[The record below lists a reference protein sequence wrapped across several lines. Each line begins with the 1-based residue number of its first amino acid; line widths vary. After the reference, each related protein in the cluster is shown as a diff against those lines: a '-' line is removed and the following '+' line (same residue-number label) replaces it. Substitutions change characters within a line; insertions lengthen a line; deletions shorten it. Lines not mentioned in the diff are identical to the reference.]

1 MSAVVFGEIPDSIA
15 PPAENGNVTK
25 TWDPARCALYSA
37 IVPGAGQ
44 FYTGH
49 LIKGSAF
56 VTLEVSTAL
65 VARFWYTSA
74 QEMLSKSS
82 LSLALAPR
90 AIDNNTSLLLQ
101 EGAIMYRYDSRRS
114 RYNMYNSLS
123 WMIGG
128 YVYNILDALN
138 SSRHFKSDI
147 ELSAK
152 KAAWLA
158 AIPGCGLGQ
167 IYNGEISKAGV
178 IMMTQASLAVIAVNE
193 HRLMRRAEEHLLR
206 IETMHDSAQAAIIS
220 AKYKKDWES
229 RQNNAF
235 KNRNTYLWYS
245 IFFYFYGIL
254 DAVVDAHLHDYD
266 RKMRAYPDLVPEK
279 GLIGIKV
286 DSDF

>member
-1 MSAVVFGEIPDSIA
+1 MAAVVFGESTDSLLPSA
-15 PPAENGNVTK
+15 DSATALK
-25 TWDPARCALYSA
+25 TWKPSRCALYSA

-49 LIKGSAF
+49 PIKGSAF
-56 VTLEVSTAL
+56 VALEVSTAL

-82 LSLALAPR
+82 LSLKLAPL

-101 EGAIMYRYDSRRS
+101 EGALMYRYDARRS

-128 YVYNILDALN
+128 YVYNILDAMN
-138 SSRHFKSDI
+138 SSRRFKSDI
-147 ELSAK
+147 ERSAK

-158 AIPGCGLGQ
+158 AVPGCGLGQ

-193 HRLMRRAEEHLLR
+193 HRLMQRAEEHLLR
-206 IETMHDSAQAAIIS
+206 IETMQDSAQAAIIS

-266 RKMRAYPDLVPEK
+266 QKMRAYPDLVPEL

-286 DSDF
+286 ERDF